1 MRRNEKTKAKPGQR
15 HTEPGVQRAKGK
27 PSEEKGR
34 RAKEDLSSSQ
44 VEMTQSERL
53 LLALSQAAQGVQRAR
68 TPDAVYRAVGDEVMQ
83 LGHTAIL
90 FTMTDDRRHL
100 EIAYHTIK
108 SAPLRVVE
116 KLIGLRAQ
124 GFRIRIEPGGFYDQI
139 LTGGRTV
146 YHESAAE
153 HIAET
158 VPEIPSQ
165 LFGVIVSML
174 GIKQA
179 IYAPLRVGGEAY
191 GVLWITGGRL
201 SEADA
206 PAVTAFAIQAAIAL
220 ENARLYQEAEQQA
233 ETLKLAQVESQR
245 QKQYWETL
253 VQNIPVAV
261 VILDLQERI
270 ASCNPSFETLFGYA
284 QAEVVG
290 QNLDQLVVSN
300 DAGHSE
306 ASGYTRQALEGG
318 FVHTLTKRWRKD
330 GTEVDVELFA
340 LPVTVDGQ
348 QVGAVGLYHDISE
361 LVQARRRAEDA
372 DRAKSEF
379 LANMSHEIRTPMNG
393 VMGMIELA
401 MDSPVSAEQRDFL
414 ASAHESAEALL
425 TLLNDILDFSKIEA
439 GRLELEAI
447 DFNLR
452 TTVEGVADTLAQRA
466 EAKGLEMA
474 CSLGENSPTYVRGDP
489 GRLRQVL
496 VNLVGNAIKF
506 THHGE
511 VVIRVE
517 PESESD
523 THAVLRFSVTDTGIG
538 IPRERQEAVFRRF
551 VQVDG
556 STTRRYGGTGLGLA
570 ISHDLVEVMGGT
582 IGLESELGRG
592 STFWFTVPLEKQ
604 AAPEATPLA
613 TPDELNG
620 LRVLVVDDNAT
631 SRTILTKMLDAL
643 GCDVGAAASGAQA
656 LELMRSAAQA
666 GHPYRVALLDMQMP
680 EMDGEQT
687 AQATKQDPLT
697 RDVILVILT
706 SVGKRGDAA
715 RIEALGCAG
724 YLLKPVKRGQL
735 SDALMAVLGQSRG
748 KAQDQRPRL
757 VTRHTLS
764 ELKDMRILLAED
776 NPINRKLAVTL
787 LARAGYA
794 VETVEN
800 GAQAVDAL
808 KRGRYSLVLMD
819 VQMPEMDGFEATE
832 MIRAQEGEQ
841 THIPI
846 IALTAHAMKGDRERC
861 LKAGMDDY
869 LPKPLQTKDLFEA
882 IERWTQLPRPR
893 AELDQAAVSVEARAD
908 KEPPPLNRQ
917 EALPHFGGDEQLHDQ
932 LLSEFV
938 AHLGEEIDK
947 LKAAL
952 ESDDVPTFTR
962 LAHSLKSVSATFG
975 AERLSQAAQQ
985 LEALGFDENLAA
997 ASPLVAQVETEYQR
1011 LQDYLSRLTSA

>member
-1 MRRNEKTKAKPGQR
+1 MKRNGKTNPEPGQKN
-15 HTEPGVQRAKGK
+15 TEPGVQRAKK
-27 PSEEKGR
+27 NPSEDKRRRPEKNTSGT
-34 RAKEDLSSSQ
+34 Q
-44 VEMTQSERL
+44 VEITQSERL

-68 TPDAVYRAVGDEVMQ
+68 TPDAVYRAVGDEMIQ
-83 LGHTAIL
+83 LGLIAVL
-90 FTMTDDRRHL
+90 FTITDDRRHL
-100 EIAYHTIK
+100 VVAYHTIK
-108 SAPLRVVE
+108 SALLHVVE
-116 KLIGLRAQ
+116 KRVGLSAQ
-124 GFRIRIEPGGFYDQI
+124 SLRLRIEPGGFYDRI
-139 LTGGRTV
+139 LTGGQTV
-146 YHESAAE
+146 YFESSAE
-153 HIAET
+153 HIGEV
-158 VPEIPSQ
+158 VPQ
-165 LFGVIVSML
+165 LAGPLARAVVSLL
-174 GIKQA
+174 GIRQS
-179 IYAPLRVGGEAY
+179 IYAPLRVGDEVY
-191 GVLWITGGRL
+191 GILSVIGRRL
-201 SEADA
+201 SEADT
-206 PAVTAFAIQAAIAL
+206 PAVTAFAAQAAIAL
-220 ENARLYQEAEQQA
+220 ENARLYQEAEEQA
-233 ETLKLAQVESQR
+233 ETLRQAQVELNR

-261 VILDLQERI
+261 VTIDPQERI
-270 ASCNPSFETLFGYA
+270 TSCNPAFETLFGFS

-306 ASGYTRQALEGG
+306 ASGYTRQVLEGAP
-318 FVHTLTKRWRKD
+318 VHTLTKRWRKD
-330 GTEVDVELFA
+330 GTDVDVELFA
-340 LPVTVDGQ
+340 LPVVFDEQ
-348 QVGAVGLYHDISE
+348 HIGAVGLYHDISE
-361 LVQARRRAEDA
+361 LVRARRKAEDS

-401 MDSPVSAEQRDFL
+401 MDSPDSAEQRDFL

-439 GRLELEAI
+439 GHLELEAI

-452 TTVEGVADTLAQRA
+452 TTVEGVADALAQRA
-466 EAKGLEMA
+466 EAKGLELA
-474 CSLGENSPTYVRGDP
+474 CSLAEGCPAYVRGDP
-489 GRLRQVL
+489 GRLRQVM

-506 THHGE
+506 THRGE

-538 IPRERQEAVFRRF
+538 IPRERQEALFRRF

-570 ISHDLVEVMGGT
+570 ISHDLVEMMGGT
-582 IGLESELGRG
+582 VGLESEQGRG
-592 STFWFTVPLEKQ
+592 SIFWFTVPLEKQ
-604 AAPEATPLA
+604 TAPEAMPLA
-613 TPDELNG
+613 TLDELNG
-620 LRVLVVDDNAT
+620 SRVLVVDDNTT
-631 SRTILTKMLDAL
+631 SRTILTEMLDAL
-643 GCDVGAAASGAQA
+643 GCDVGAAAGGAQA
-656 LELMRSAAQA
+656 LELMQSAAQA

-687 AQATKQDPLT
+687 AQAMKQDPLT
-697 RDVILVILT
+697 RDTILVILT
-706 SVGKRGDAA
+706 SAGKRGDAA
-715 RIEALGCAG
+715 RMEALGCAG
-724 YLLKPVKRGQL
+724 YLLKPVKRREL
-735 SDALMAVLGQSRG
+735 SDALMAVLGQSRDR
-748 KAQDQRPRL
+748 APDLAPRL

-776 NPINRKLAVTL
+776 NPINRKLVVTL

-808 KRGRYSLVLMD
+808 KKGRYSLVLMD
-819 VQMPEMDGFEATE
+819 VQMPEMDGFEATKV
-832 MIRAQEGEQ
+832 IRAQEGEQ
-841 THIPI
+841 TRIPI
-846 IALTAHAMKGDRERC
+846 IAMTAHAMKGDRERC
-861 LKAGMDDY
+861 LTAGMDDY
-869 LPKPLQTKDLFEA
+869 LSKPLQTKDLFKV
-882 IERWTQLPRPR
+882 IERWTHLPRPH
-893 AELDQAAVSVEARAD
+893 AEFGQTTVSVEARAD

-917 EALPHFGGDEQLHDQ
+917 KALPYFGGDEQLYDQ
-932 LLSEFV
+932 MLSEFV

-962 LAHSLKSVSATFG
+962 LAHTLKGLAATFG

-985 LEALGFDENLAA
+985 LEAIGFDENLAA
-997 ASPLVAQVETEYQR
+997 ASPLVTQIEEEYPR